1 MNAILKS
8 AYDLFPFKKEAF
20 LVLQHFYHPTQTLY
34 QRLNFNGPF
43 RVKFGKS
50 QFMLQ
55 NYEGYEH
62 VIENEIFWNGLTGG
76 WEKASLALWIE
87 LCSSSDTI
95 FDIGANTGIY
105 SLIAKAVRPSS
116 TVFAFEPIPQIYK
129 QLQTNVRLNNYDI
142 HGYNV
147 AVSNRDGV
155 QKIFNGTAGHTYTA
169 SLNRGFDQNSIELD
183 VHTIKLS
190 SFIREEHISAVD
202 AMKIDVETHEVEVLQ
217 GMEEL
222 LESMKPA
229 LLIEILTSELGG
241 RVEELLD
248 GKGYNYYA
256 IDEVTG
262 PAKVDNLRGGL
273 SRNFLICTPQKGE
286 MLGPLSRR

>member
-1 MNAILKS
+1 MNPILKS

-20 LVLQHFYHPTQTLY
+20 IVLQNFYHPPRTLY

-43 RVKFGKS
+43 RVKFGER
-50 QFMLQ
+50 QFILQ
-55 NYEGYEH
+55 NYEGHEH

-95 FDIGANTGIY
+95 FDVGANTGIY

-116 TVFAFEPIPQIYK
+116 TVYAFEPMPQIYK
-129 QLQTNVRLNNYDI
+129 QMQTNVYLNNYDI
-142 HGYNV
+142 HGCNV
-147 AVSNRDGV
+147 AVSNRDGL

-169 SLNRGFDQNSIELD
+169 SLNRGFDQNSVESE
-183 VHTIKLS
+183 VRTIKLS

-202 AMKIDVETHEVEVLQ
+202 AMKIDVETYEVEVLQ
-217 GMEEL
+217 GMEEF
-222 LESMKPA
+222 LEIMKPA
-229 LLIEILTSELGG
+229 MLIEILTSELGG
-241 RVEELLD
+241 RVEKLLD
-248 GKGYNYYA
+248 GKGYEYYS
-256 IDEVTG
+256 IDEVNG

-273 SRNFLICTPQKGE
+273 SRNFLICTPEKRE
-286 MLGPLSRR
+286 MIGSLSRR